1 MIKIRKGE
9 KKMKFVA
16 EYYLVMVKG
25 VTTEVIEAEDIKG
38 AVDEAEGKETD
49 YKILVNVNEI

>member
-1 MIKIRKGE
+1 
-9 KKMKFVA
+9 MKFVA
-16 EYYLVMVKG
+16 EFYLVKTKG
-25 VTTEVIEAEDIKG
+25 VTSEVIEAEDING